1 MSREID
7 HLQPAVARMCRE
19 FIFLCAEAGID
30 VIITATRRTM
40 EEQAALYAQ
49 GRTKSGP
56 RVTNAAPGQ
65 SWHNWGCAFDF
76 VPIKNGKA
84 DWNNIMT
91 FGKCGK
97 IAESVGLEWGGRW
110 RCCPMRPALMRSPPI
125 SPEWRGWSRPGSPL
139 LRRAMGRMAMS
150 ISSPACSHRA
160 KVFPKTR

>member
-19 FIFLCAEAGID
+19 FIYLCAENGID

-49 GRTKSGP
+49 GRTKAGP
-56 RVTNAAPGQ
+56 RVTNAAPGK

-110 RCCPMRPALMRSPPI
+110 RTMKDLPHCQFTGGNTLAQFQSGTADLSK
-125 SPEWRGWSRPGSPL
+125 L
-139 LRRAMGRMAMS
+139 
-150 ISSPACSHRA
+150 
-160 KVFPKTR
+160 V